1 MSTLTA
7 FNTQLDRLLE
17 NLINYFPENDNF
29 KNFQTIFSLL
39 KTTNP
44 RKIMSLFKTYVT
56 DKYKTQIL
64 EKNEEFFMENKFE
77 EEKSNIKNDNYAD
90 DLIKQLKEHW
100 SVIDEKNKE
109 IIWKYFQ
116 VLVVLSEKD

>member
-17 NLINYFPENDNF
+17 NLINYFPGNDNF

-100 SVIDEKNKE
+100 SKIDEKNKE

>member
-17 NLINYFPENDNF
+17 NLINYFPGNDNF

-64 EKNEEFFMENKFE
+64 DKNEEFFMKNKFE

-100 SVIDEKNKE
+100 CMIDEKNKE

>member
-17 NLINYFPENDNF
+17 NLINYFPGNDNF

-56 DKYKTQIL
+56 DKYNTQIL

-100 SVIDEKNKE
+100 SMIDEKNKE

>member
-17 NLINYFPENDNF
+17 NLINYFPGNDNF

-100 SVIDEKNKE
+100 SMIDEKNKE

-116 VLVVLSEKD
+116 VLVVLSEKE

>member
-1 MSTLTA
+1 MT
-7 FNTQLDRLLE
+7 
-17 NLINYFPENDNF
+17 
-29 KNFQTIFSLL
+29 
-39 KTTNP
+39 
-44 RKIMSLFKTYVT
+44 LFKTYVT
-56 DKYKTQIL
+56 EKYKTQIL

-100 SVIDEKNKE
+100 SMIDEKNKD

>member
-56 DKYKTQIL
+56 NKYKTQIL

-100 SVIDEKNKE
+100 SKIDEKNKE

>member
-17 NLINYFPENDNF
+17 NLINYFPGNDNF

-44 RKIMSLFKTYVT
+44 RKIMTLFKTYVT
-56 DKYKTQIL
+56 EKYKTQIL

-100 SVIDEKNKE
+100 SMIDEKNKD

>member
-17 NLINYFPENDNF
+17 NLINYFPGNDNF

-56 DKYKTQIL
+56 DKYKIQIL
-64 EKNEEFFMENKFE
+64 DKNEEFFIKNKFE

-100 SVIDEKNKE
+100 SMIDEKNKE

>member
-17 NLINYFPENDNF
+17 NLINYFPGNDNF

-64 EKNEEFFMENKFE
+64 DKNEEFFMKNKFE

-100 SVIDEKNKE
+100 SMIDEKNKE

>member
-44 RKIMSLFKTYVT
+44 RKIKTLFKTYVT

-64 EKNEEFFMENKFE
+64 EKNEDFFMENNFE
-77 EEKSNIKNDNYAD
+77 EEKSNIKNDKRRRLN
-90 DLIKQLKEHW
+90 
-100 SVIDEKNKE
+100 
-109 IIWKYFQ
+109 
-116 VLVVLSEKD
+116 

>member
-1 MSTLTA
+1 M
-7 FNTQLDRLLE
+7 
-17 NLINYFPENDNF
+17 
-29 KNFQTIFSLL
+29 
-39 KTTNP
+39 TN
-44 RKIMSLFKTYVT
+44 
-56 DKYKTQIL
+56 
-64 EKNEEFFMENKFE
+64 
-77 EEKSNIKNDNYAD
+77 AD

>member
-44 RKIMSLFKTYVT
+44 RKIKTLFKTYVT

-64 EKNEEFFMENKFE
+64 EKNEDFFMENNFE

-100 SVIDEKNKE
+100 SLIDEKNKE

>member
-64 EKNEEFFMENKFE
+64 DKNEEFFMENKFE

-100 SVIDEKNKE
+100 SMIDEKNKE

>member
-1 MSTLTA
+1 MIILKTFRQYL
-7 FNTQLDRLLE
+7 
-17 NLINYFPENDNF
+17 
-29 KNFQTIFSLL
+29 SLL

-56 DKYKTQIL
+56 DKYKTQISD
-64 EKNEEFFMENKFE
+64 KNEEFFMKNKFE

-100 SVIDEKNKE
+100 CMIDEKNKE
-109 IIWKYFQ
+109 IVGNTFKYQLFYQ
-116 VLVVLSEKD
+116 KRISLKYTMTPNLNIQLTI